1 MREISMARHATKR
14 RWRAAV
20 CGLIGMAVLIAG
32 SVAVRAAEAEDDDDT
47 TFEEKIIKD
56 VLGAVGVDVGRQNS
70 INYQERPPLVIP
82 PSRDLPPP
90 EAGGQQVNNPAWPIN
105 QESKKKKK
113 IDAYRRNPNETNETS
128 PNAQR
133 ELQQGAA
140 VAGAGRVTAPDPNA
154 NKDVSRVLKP
164 SELGDTQDSS
174 WFSSWNINSLLGYK
188 QEEQAQFKGEP
199 PRTSLTQPPSGYQVP
214 SPQYPYG
221 INPSNKP
228 APVPSMMDRGAESG
242 K

>member
-1 MREISMARHATKR
+1 MAF
-14 RWRAAV
+14 
-20 CGLIGMAVLIAG
+20 LMAG
-32 SVAVRAAEAEDDDDT
+32 SAAVRAAEAEDDDDT
-47 TFEEKIIKD
+47 PFEEKIIKD
-56 VLGAVGVDVGRQNS
+56 ILGAVGVDVGRQNS

-90 EAGGQQVNNPAWPIN
+90 EAAGQPVNNPSWPVN
-105 QESKKKKK
+105 QEKKAKKK
-113 IDAYRRNPNETNETS
+113 IDVDRRNPNETNETS
-128 PNAQR
+128 PRLQR

-140 VAGAGRVTAPDPNA
+140 AGTGRVTAPDPNA
-154 NKDVSRVLKP
+154 NKEVSRVLKP

-188 QEEQAQFKGEP
+188 QEEQAPFKGEP
-199 PRTSLTQPPSGYQVP
+199 PRTSLTQPPTGYQVP
-214 SPQYPYG
+214 SAQYPYG